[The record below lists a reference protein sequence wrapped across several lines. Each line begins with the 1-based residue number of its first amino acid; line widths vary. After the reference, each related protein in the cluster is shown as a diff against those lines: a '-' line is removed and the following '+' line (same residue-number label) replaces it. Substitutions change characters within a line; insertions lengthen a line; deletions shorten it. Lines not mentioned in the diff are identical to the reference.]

1 MPTEAQSESQNPG
14 IPSRDPPD
22 LYATTGYRFR
32 RILGCF

>member
-1 MPTEAQSESQNPG
+1 MPTEAQSESG
-14 IPSRDPPD
+14 ISSRDPPD